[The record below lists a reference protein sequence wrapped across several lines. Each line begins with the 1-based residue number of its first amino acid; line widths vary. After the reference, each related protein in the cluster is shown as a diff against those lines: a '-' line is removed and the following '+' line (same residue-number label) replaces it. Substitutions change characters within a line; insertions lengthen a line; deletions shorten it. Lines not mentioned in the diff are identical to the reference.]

1 MRIVWICHLL
11 TRAPGFEI
19 HTLSYNIVAEARVVV
34 DRQSVLRSIG
44 EQLFAVS
51 IEDTIKPDLWVL
63 VQETTEMRW
72 ISPREVIGVSRLQ
85 ARMNLHREPMFGGL
99 QDHFVHQVVLKELFA
114 RGLTS
119 LGRQNQIAFRRRV
132 PHQV

>member
-51 IEDTIKPDLWVL
+51 IEDTIEQNHGFLL
-63 VQETTEMRW
+63 SQIT
-72 ISPREVIGVSRLQ
+72 Q
-85 ARMNLHREPMFGGL
+85 LHLFG
-99 QDHFVHQVVLKELFA
+99 
-114 RGLTS
+114 
-119 LGRQNQIAFRRRV
+119 
-132 PHQV
+132 